1 MKVVIRVDA
10 SQKIGLGHVMR
21 CLALAEGLYDKGAT
35 INFIIRDYSENLNK
49 YIKSKGF
56 KVNLLPK
63 LIKTKS
69 QKELIGYEQWLGTR
83 QEIDADYT
91 IHKLIGE
98 KIDWLIVDHYA
109 LDCIWEKKLK
119 PHTKNIMVIDDL
131 ANRIHD
137 CDILLD
143 QTFGRN
149 KLDYKQLVPSYCQ
162 LLLGSKNAL
171 LRPDFKKFRSSALQ
185 RRKRY
190 SSICNILVSMGGMD
204 EENITLRVLDA
215 LSLIQWKTTPTINIV
230 LTAGAPYLQIVN
242 DSLHKYD
249 FSIRLLVD
257 VNNMA
262 ELMLESDIAIG
273 AGGSTS
279 WERCCLALPTVL
291 IILSENQQEVG
302 KNLAEARAVVT
313 LQKNDKME
321 KDIKQSIMSLIQ
333 DKNYYIEM
341 CNNASKICD
350 GSGVKRAFES
360 IVAVDIRGGNGI

>member
-1 MKVVIRVDA
+1 
-10 SQKIGLGHVMR
+10 
-21 CLALAEGLYDKGAT
+21 
-35 INFIIRDYSENLNK
+35 
-49 YIKSKGF
+49 
-56 KVNLLPK
+56 
-63 LIKTKS
+63 
-69 QKELIGYEQWLGTR
+69 
-83 QEIDADYT
+83 
-91 IHKLIGE
+91 
-98 KIDWLIVDHYA
+98 
-109 LDCIWEKKLK
+109 
-119 PHTKNIMVIDDL
+119 
-131 ANRIHD
+131 
-137 CDILLD
+137 
-143 QTFGRN
+143 
-149 KLDYKQLVPSYCQ
+149 
-162 LLLGSKNAL
+162 
-171 LRPDFKKFRSSALQ
+171 
-185 RRKRY
+185 
-190 SSICNILVSMGGMD
+190 MGGMD